1 MRGARG
7 AAAHRAGKAGGKADG
22 TKKKKSA
29 GLFVSTVDKNGGL
42 ELPAEPLDFL
52 GQGETLQRRWKR
64 FMQSAM
70 VIYGVLCLSTIKNPE
85 PLVGLQT
92 TPFDVFSAVK
102 SPACL
107 YTACIH
113 VYALTRVCT
122 HTYTHATRMRACM
135 PYASQRCI

>member
-7 AAAHRAGKAGGKADG
+7 AAARRFGKAGGKTDDN
-22 TKKKKSA
+22 TKKKSA

-70 VIYGVLCLSTIKNPE
+70 VIYGVLCLSTIDTLIRWLACRPHH
-85 PLVGLQT
+85 LMC
-92 TPFDVFSAVK
+92 
-102 SPACL
+102 SP
-107 YTACIH
+107 H
-113 VYALTRVCT
+113 
-122 HTYTHATRMRACM
+122 
-135 PYASQRCI
+135 